1 MTVDDIAKE
10 LQGKIEKKFT
20 GIGKGKYA
28 RIIRMARKP
37 GRDEYLKVLM
47 ITGAGIALLGV
58 MGFVIYLVL
67 GVYFKIP

>member
-1 MTVDDIAKE
+1 MTVEDIAKE
-10 LQGKIEKKFT
+10 LQGKIEKRIS

-58 MGFVIYLVL
+58 LGFIIYLVL

>member
-1 MTVDDIAKE
+1 MTVEDIAKE

-37 GRDEYLKVLM
+37 GRDEYLKVLL
-47 ITGAGIALLGV
+47 ITGIGIAILGV
-58 MGFVIYLVL
+58 MGFVIYLIL
-67 GVYFKIP
+67 GVYYRIP

>member
-1 MTVDDIAKE
+1 MSVEDIAKE
-10 LQGKIEKKFT
+10 LQGKIEKRIS

-28 RIIRMARKP
+28 RIIKMARKP

-58 MGFVIYLVL
+58 LGFVIYLIL
-67 GVYFKIP
+67 GVYLKIP